1 MQYKSQMFFFKEFVF
16 FFFAFLKKNKDFLN
30 FFFAFFEKNKEFL
43 N

>member
-1 MQYKSQMFFFKEFVF
+1 MFFLKAFGF

-30 FFFAFFEKNKEFL
+30 FFFVFFEKNKEFL